1 MTEGLL
7 VSLFHFEN
15 RKEMQKKSKLRLLVD
30 IIWDKS
36 LYGRGFFRKS
46 FLYLVFGLVVQ
57 FFMHFL
63 FSPHLLIIY
72 LPAYV
77 SVILITA
84 GFTKNIKR
92 EIHPMPPWLAYLLL
106 FTSALSKA
114 FAFVAPFPDVYFF
127 FPPFLQRLSVLM
139 ISETALF
146 ASLVTI
152 VILGQRS
159 SIRDS
164 VGLDD
169 RFFDKEKD
177 RWKDEVEDFPN
188 LDKILEGLDG
198 GRFIADLFDKG
209 FFNLTILWSCNI
221 MEEVID
227 AITDGIIGE
236 NPENK
241 SKFRNKEGRRKPY
254 PVQLENLG
262 YISIIKQPKDE
273 EFDVEKLW
281 HEVRNKIAHHNYTP
295 TFDETKETLKTLI
308 SLVKATP
315 KILLSKSWLK

>member
-1 MTEGLL
+1 VTEGLL
-7 VSLFHFEN
+7 VSLFYLEN
-15 RKEMQKKSKLRLLVD
+15 RKEMQKKSKSELLVD

-46 FLYLVFGLVVQ
+46 FVYLVFGLVVQ
-57 FFMHFL
+57 FFTHFL
-63 FSPHLLIIY
+63 FSPQLLIIY
-72 LPAYV
+72 LPGYV
-77 SVILITA
+77 GVILVTA

-92 EIHPMPPWLAYLLL
+92 ENHPMPSWLAYLLL
-106 FTSALSKA
+106 YTSALSKA
-114 FAFVAPFPDVYFF
+114 LSFVATFPDVYFF
-127 FPPFLQRLSVLM
+127 FPPFLQRLTVLI
-139 ISETALF
+139 ISETALL
-146 ASLVTI
+146 ASLITI

-164 VGLDD
+164 VGLDNK
-169 RFFDKEKD
+169 FFDKEKD

-198 GRFIADLFDKG
+198 GHFIADLFDKG
-209 FFNLTILWSCNI
+209 FFNLTILWSCNVI
-221 MEEVID
+221 EEVID
-227 AITDGIIGE
+227 AITDGIISE

-254 PVQLENLG
+254 PVQLKNLG
-262 YISIIKQPKDE
+262 YISIIKHPKDE
-273 EFDVEKLW
+273 EFDVKKLW

-295 TFDETKETLKTLI
+295 TFHETNETLKILI

-315 KILLSKSWLK
+315 QILLSKSWLK

>member
-1 MTEGLL
+1 
-7 VSLFHFEN
+7 
-15 RKEMQKKSKLRLLVD
+15 MQKKSKSRLLVD
-30 IIWDKS
+30 IFWDKS
-36 LYGRGFFRKS
+36 LYGRGFFRES

-63 FSPHLLIIY
+63 LSPHLLIIY
-72 LPAYV
+72 LPVYV
-77 SVILITA
+77 SMILITA

-92 EIHPMPPWLAYLLL
+92 EIHPMPLWLAYLLL
-106 FTSALSKA
+106 YTSALSKV
-114 FAFVAPFPDVYFF
+114 FAFVVTFPDVFFF
-127 FPPFLQRLSVLM
+127 FPPLLQRLAVLA
-139 ISETALF
+139 ISETALL
-146 ASLVTI
+146 ASLITI

-188 LDKILEGLDG
+188 VDKILEGLDG
-198 GRFIADLFDKG
+198 GHFIADLFDKG
-209 FFNLTILWSCNI
+209 FFNLTILWSCNV

-227 AITDGIIGE
+227 AITDGIISE
-236 NPENK
+236 NPESK

-254 PVQLENLG
+254 PVQLKNLG
-262 YISIIKQPKDE
+262 YISTMKHPKDE

-295 TFDETKETLKTLI
+295 TFHETNETLKILI

-315 KILLSKSWLK
+315 EILTNRSWSK